1 MSNVTAVEQGIHG
14 SCLIK
19 GGNTILGYGLF
30 MLNRLNLYECRC
42 VCRCIDKFF
51 QFSI

>member
-19 GGNTILGYGLF
+19 GGNTILGYGLYVKPIKPVR
-30 MLNRLNLYECRC
+30 MP
-42 VCRCIDKFF
+42 VCLPVH
-51 QFSI
+51 

>member
-19 GGNTILGYGLF
+19 GGNTILGLWLVYVKPIKPVR
-30 MLNRLNLYECRC
+30 MP
-42 VCRCIDKFF
+42 VCLPVH
-51 QFSI
+51 